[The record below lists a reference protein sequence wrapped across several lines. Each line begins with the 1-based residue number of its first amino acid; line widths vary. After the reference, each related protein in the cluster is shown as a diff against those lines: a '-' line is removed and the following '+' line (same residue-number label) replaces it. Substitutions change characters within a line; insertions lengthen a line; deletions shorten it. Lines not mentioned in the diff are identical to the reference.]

1 MPNRVIM
8 HVDLDYFYAQCE
20 ENKNPEVRGKPV
32 VVCVYSGRTED
43 SGVVSTS
50 NYLARKYGVK
60 AGIPIARAKKLLESS
75 DAIFFPMNRSLY
87 EQVSDGVME
96 VLREHGDAFEKVGID
111 EAYLEVSKRTN
122 GRFDQ
127 AENIAVE
134 IKRQILTEEQIT
146 CSIGI
151 APNKLL
157 AKIASDERKPDGL
170 TAVRPEEVHNFLSEL
185 PASRI
190 PGVGKKVED
199 KLDQMQVKT
208 IAQLSTISP
217 PKLVETFGKNLGGY
231 LFQAARGEDDEPV
244 KEREQPTQLSRIA
257 TLKRNTRDL
266 AEMLPLLSD
275 LANATTVKL
284 KERSMACK
292 SVAIIAILNDLSI
305 HTKSKT
311 LEQPTSD
318 EKTIVNAAQEL
329 MKEFLESMPTAI
341 VRRTGVKVSTLS
353 KLSGQTD
360 ISNFLKV

>member
-1 MPNRVIM
+1 M

-20 ENKNPEVRGKPV
+20 ENKNPDARGKPL

-60 AGIPIARAKKLLESS
+60 AGIPIARAKKILESS
-75 DAIFFPMNRSLY
+75 GAIFFPMNRPLY
-87 EQVSDGVME
+87 EQVSEAVME
-96 VLREHGDAFEKVGID
+96 ILREHADAFENAGID
-111 EAYLEVSKRTN
+111 EAYLEVSSRTN
-122 GRFDQ
+122 GKFDQ
-127 AENIAVE
+127 AENIANE

-146 CSIGI
+146 SSIGI
-151 APNKLL
+151 APNKLV

-170 TAVRPEEVHNFLSEL
+170 TIVKPEEVHSFLSEL

-190 PGVGKKVED
+190 PGVGKKVEE
-199 KLDQMQVKT
+199 KLGQMQVKT
-208 IAQLSTISP
+208 IAQLAMISP
-217 PKLVETFGKNLGGY
+217 PILVEIFGKNLGGY

-257 TLKRNTRDL
+257 TLKHNTRDL
-266 AEMLPLLSD
+266 SEILPLLGE
-275 LANATTVKL
+275 LANATTAKL

-311 LEQPTSD
+311 LEQPTED
-318 EKTIVNAAQEL
+318 EKTIVNAAEEL
-329 MKEFLESMPTAI
+329 MKEFLESMPSAI

-353 KLSGQTD
+353 KLTGQTD

>member
-1 MPNRVIM
+1 M

-20 ENKNPEVRGKPV
+20 ENKNPDVRGKPV

-50 NYLARKYGVK
+50 NYLARKYEVK
-60 AGIPIARAKKLLESS
+60 AGISIARAKKLLESS
-75 DAIFFPMNRSLY
+75 GAIFFPMNRPLY
-87 EQVSDGVME
+87 EQVSEGVME
-96 VLREHGDAFEKVGID
+96 ILREHADAFEKVGID
-111 EAYLEVSKRTN
+111 EAYLEVSTRTK
-122 GRFDQ
+122 GKFDQ
-127 AENIAVE
+127 AENIANE

-151 APNKLL
+151 APNKLV

-170 TAVRPEEVHNFLSEL
+170 TVVKPDELQSFLSEL
-185 PASRI
+185 PAARI

-199 KLDQMQVKT
+199 KLGQMQVKT

-217 PKLVETFGKNLGGY
+217 LLLIETFGKNLGGF
-231 LFQAARGEDDEPV
+231 LFQASRGEDDDPV

-266 AEMLPLLSD
+266 QEMLPLIGE
-275 LANATTVKL
+275 LANAATTKL
-284 KERSMACK
+284 KEGNLTCK
-292 SVAIIAILNDLSI
+292 SVAIIAILNDLSV

-311 LEQPTSD
+311 LEQPTAD
-318 EKTIVNAAQEL
+318 EKTVVNAAQEL
-329 MKEFLESMPTAI
+329 MKEFLESTPNAI

-353 KLSGQTD
+353 RITGQTD
-360 ISNFLKV
+360 ISNFLKVQL